1 MRETWQNNNNHDS
14 SFSLRLDSFKIKSD
28 KETDHAASC
37 DSSLHLWGQSWVCH
51 PTARCRKR
59 CACDGGMG
67 PLRCLPVCTVHA
79 GNVLA
84 LGYPA
89 PPCLKAEGK
98 SNVLALGYPA
108 PPCLKAEGKSI
119 PGHSLVAPALSSACW
134 QASQRVKEGR
144 QHHFLICFSASSSS
158 LPPEELL
165 PSASSPSP
173 YRSGNTVC
181 RFFFPFSFFFFF
193 WSFLRATPMAY
204 GGSQARG

>member
-98 SNVLALGYPA
+98 S
-108 PPCLKAEGKSI
+108 I

-193 WSFLRATPMAY
+193 LFFFRAPPTAY
-204 GGSQARG
+204 GGSPARG